1 MMGAIIILNGV
12 SSAGKSSLAKA
23 LQEAAEETFLIV
35 AMDVFIGM
43 VPAGREAEVA
53 WFPVMRIDTTAGRL
67 PRIATGPRGS
77 KLLEAMRGLV
87 ANLAASGMN
96 VIVDDVCTADVISDY
111 RRLMSDAQLFFVK
124 VEAPLAVIEQ
134 RERERGDRLIGLAR
148 DQTGFLHTG
157 IDYNMTVDTTT
168 DTAAG
173 LAKDIL
179 ARLAG

>member
-1 MMGAIIILNGV
+1 
-12 SSAGKSSLAKA
+12 
-23 LQEAAEETFLIV
+23 
-35 AMDVFIGM
+35 
-43 VPAGREAEVA
+43 
-53 WFPVMRIDTTAGRL
+53 
-67 PRIATGPRGS
+67 
-77 KLLEAMRGLV
+77 MRGLV

-96 VIVDDVCTADVISDY
+96 VIVDDFCTADVISDY